1 MAGDQRDDQR
11 DELSDADLD
20 EEIRLVGELVV
31 AASAVQRPLTPDE
44 VDAVLGIGTEDPRP
58 SEDQDQPNR
67 PEM

>member
-31 AASAVQRPLTPDE
+31 AASAAQRPLTPYE

>member
-1 MAGDQRDDQR
+1 MASDPQ

-31 AASAVQRPLTPDE
+31 AASGVERQLTQEE
-44 VDAVLGIGTEDPRP
+44 VDAVLGVSGEAPLSDEP
-58 SEDQDQPNR
+58 DQPNR